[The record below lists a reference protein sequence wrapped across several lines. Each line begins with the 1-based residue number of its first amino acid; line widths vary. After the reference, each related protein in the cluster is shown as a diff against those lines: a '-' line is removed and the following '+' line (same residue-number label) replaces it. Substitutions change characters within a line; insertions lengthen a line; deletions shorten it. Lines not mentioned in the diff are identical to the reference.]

1 MFLSFGLPLQMH
13 HFTFILFCFNQDE
26 EEGWK
31 MAPSAFVPAVNEGTE
46 TYKGMVMIKLKYMLL
61 LFCLFVVFVCFFQ
74 EIFAALKKIIL
85 IAVPRIL
92 KVSVKKLFFGV
103 SNTHAATHFA

>member
-1 MFLSFGLPLQMH
+1 MH
-13 HFTFILFCFNQDE
+13 PFTSILFCFNQDE

-61 LFCLFVVFVCFFQ
+61 LFCLFVAFVVVFSRNFCSTEEDNINSSSKNFESLYK
-74 EIFAALKKIIL
+74 EIVLRSFEYACSNSFCIVALE
-85 IAVPRIL
+85 
-92 KVSVKKLFFGV
+92 
-103 SNTHAATHFA
+103 